1 MRSGRCC
8 TTALAAVLAAG
19 MLGGCMMATRSAGT
33 TVDTGH
39 SAARFAGEGA
49 AAPEGPSVTQI
60 ALADG
65 IDFSYETEMDPF
77 KYHDIRPAERPA
89 LDTDEAGN
97 WLIFDRMEESA
108 KSAGNRITDESLN
121 AYVGDVICRL
131 AGPYCPDIRYYV
143 LRIPGFNASMAS
155 NGMMNIRTGFLL
167 RARNEA
173 QFAAVLGHEIAH
185 YLRRHGIQRFQ
196 NVRARNDFMQI
207 FRIGVTA
214 GATFG
219 GVVVPAEA
227 VDLTALL
234 TEGAVRA
241 YSRDH
246 EREADLVGLLLM
258 HQAGYDPH
266 EAAAAW
272 KNLIAEMGGDGGGG
286 DFLDTHPA
294 PKDRAEYLDQI
305 AATMQARQPA
315 NRKGV
320 EEYRR
325 QIDPFLPMMLR
336 DEINHGNPKHTL
348 KLLDMLKEDGAD
360 AAVVTYFQG
369 EVFRLRGTLDED
381 GEWVASTDLNAAL
394 EKYIEAIELGEP
406 PNELHRNMGTIL
418 EKLEEPELARKAYAR
433 YLERAPGAVDAEV
446 IRAMMEAL

>member
-19 MLGGCMMATRSAGT
+19 VLGGCMMATRSAGT

-39 SAARFAGEGA
+39 SSVRVAGEGA
-49 AAPEGPSVTQI
+49 AAPEGPSVTQV

-77 KYHDIRPAERPA
+77 KYHDVRPAERPA
-89 LDTDEAGN
+89 LDTDEAGL

-143 LRIPGFNASMAS
+143 LRVPGFNASMAS
-155 NGMMNIRTGFLL
+155 NGMMNIRTGFIL

-173 QFAAVLGHEIAH
+173 QLAAVLGHEIAH
-185 YLRRHGIQRFQ
+185 YLRRHGIQGFQ
-196 NVRARNDFMQI
+196 NRRMKADFMAI
-207 FRIGVTA
+207 FSIGVVAA
-214 GATFG
+214 GAPVETI
-219 GVVVPAEA
+219 
-227 VDLTALL
+227 DLAGLIT
-234 TEGAVRA
+234 TGSVFA
-241 YSRDH
+241 YNRDT

-258 HQAGYDPH
+258 HKAGYDPH

-286 DFLDTHPA
+286 GFFASHPA

-305 AATMQARQPA
+305 AATMQARRPA
-315 NRKGV
+315 DRKGV
-320 EEYRR
+320 EDYRR
-325 QIDPFLPMMLR
+325 QIDPFLPMLLR
-336 DEINHGNPKHTL
+336 DEINHGNPEHTL
-348 KLLDMLKEDGAD
+348 KLLEMLKEDGAD

-394 EKYIEAIELGEP
+394 DKYLEAVELGEP

-418 EKLEEPELARKAYAR
+418 EKLEKPELARKAYAR